1 MLNKRIY
8 FGIVLYLFFASQS
21 VWALGEGL
29 NSYCVYGSDVW
40 HQKEDF
46 GQYFCTI
53 DSSTERDGRHVVIY
67 ESAAYG
73 LSVVAYRFDYQT
85 YFNTRSADQIKFIT
99 ENVNRNSKIEM
110 ADFFKR
116 MSMGELIEPFT
127 ELDKQSF
134 TQTKYFD
141 NELPRRYSAVKE
153 LQYTLKMGKHKGKN
167 VTLIHERSTDDIN
180 VTLFGSYS
188 VFLTDEYTKPESGY
202 DYRFINTLSK

>member
-1 MLNKRIY
+1 
-8 FGIVLYLFFASQS
+8 
-21 VWALGEGL
+21 
-29 NSYCVYGSDVW
+29 
-40 HQKEDF
+40 
-46 GQYFCTI
+46 
-53 DSSTERDGRHVVIY
+53 
-67 ESAAYG
+67 
-73 LSVVAYRFDYQT
+73 
-85 YFNTRSADQIKFIT
+85 
-99 ENVNRNSKIEM
+99 M

-153 LQYTLKMGKHKGKN
+153 LQYTLKTGKHKGKN